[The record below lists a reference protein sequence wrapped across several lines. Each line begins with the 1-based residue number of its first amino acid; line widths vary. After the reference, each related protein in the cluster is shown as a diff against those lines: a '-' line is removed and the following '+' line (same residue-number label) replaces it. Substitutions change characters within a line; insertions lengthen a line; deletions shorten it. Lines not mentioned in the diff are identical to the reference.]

1 MGSGISVRY
10 VGGLALVAAA
20 WVGMAADAAHA
31 KSRAKSVPAFGPEL
45 IAAAMESG
53 VSAAQPQFFTINQV
67 LARRDEEAAK
77 AKSSIR
83 LASLEPIGLRGA
95 IDEAPPSRSMT
106 PSDTEPFGLLSFRA
120 PEGLLWVKW
129 RSLAKD
135 LQRDAETLER
145 CRIEADPC
153 PLAARK
159 LGAIVDGAKAREGRE
174 RLEYVNHAVNSA
186 IRYVSDFQQHGVA
199 DLWSSALAT
208 FSTGRGDCEDY
219 AIAKYVALI
228 EAGVPEHDVRIV
240 LVRHQGLGEAH
251 AVVSV
256 READKWF
263 ILDNLRTAVVED
275 ETIKNFLP
283 LFTLNQQGVSLLA
296 GSFYRSTRGKSFSSK
311 LY

>member
-1 MGSGISVRY
+1 MGSGITVRC

-20 WVGMAADAAHA
+20 WVGMAAGAAHA

-83 LASLEPIGLRGA
+83 LASLEPIVLRGS
-95 IDEAPPSRSMT
+95 IDEAPPSRST
-106 PSDTEPFGLLSFRA
+106 LGEREPFGLLSFRA

-145 CRIEADPC
+145 CRVEADQC
-153 PLAARK
+153 PLAARRF
-159 LGAIVDGAKAREGRE
+159 GAIVDGAKAREGRE

-199 DLWSSALAT
+199 DLWSSTLAT

-240 LVRHQGLGEAH
+240 LVRHLGLGEAH

-256 READKWF
+256 RDADKWLV
-263 ILDNLRTAVVED
+263 LDNLRTAVVED
-275 ETIKNFLP
+275 QAIKNFLP

-296 GSFYRSTRGKSFSSK
+296 GSFYRSARGKSFSSK

>member
-1 MGSGISVRY
+1 MGSGTSVRC
-10 VGGLALVAAA
+10 VVGLALLAAA

-77 AKSSIR
+77 AQSPIR
-83 LASLEPIGLRGA
+83 LASLEPIVLRGA
-95 IDEAPPSRSMT
+95 NEAPPSRST
-106 PSDTEPFGLLSFRA
+106 PSETEPFGLLSFRA

-159 LGAIVDGAKAREGRE
+159 FGAIVDGAKAREGRE

-186 IRYVSDFQQHGVA
+186 IRYVSDVQQHGVA

-240 LVRHQGLGEAH
+240 LVRHMGLSEAH
-251 AVVSV
+251 AVLSA
-256 READKWF
+256 READKWLV
-263 ILDNLRTAVVED
+263 LDNLRTAVVED
-275 ETIKNFLP
+275 EAIKNFLP

>member
-1 MGSGISVRY
+1 MGSGVGVRCA
-10 VGGLALVAAA
+10 GGLALVAAA

-77 AKSSIR
+77 AKSPIR
-83 LASLEPIGLRGA
+83 LASLEPIVLRGA
-95 IDEAPPSRSMT
+95 IDEAPPSRST

-159 LGAIVDGAKAREGRE
+159 FGAIVDGAKAREGRE
-174 RLEYVNHAVNSA
+174 RLDYVNHAVNSA
-186 IRYVSDFQQHGVA
+186 IRYVSDVQQHGVA

-228 EAGVPEHDVRIV
+228 EAGVPEHDVQIV
-240 LVRHQGLGEAH
+240 LVRHLGLGEAH

-256 READKWF
+256 READKWLV
-263 ILDNLRTAVVED
+263 LDNLSTAVVED
-275 ETIKNFLP
+275 QAIKTFMP
-283 LFTLNQQGVSLLA
+283 LFSLNQQGVSLLA